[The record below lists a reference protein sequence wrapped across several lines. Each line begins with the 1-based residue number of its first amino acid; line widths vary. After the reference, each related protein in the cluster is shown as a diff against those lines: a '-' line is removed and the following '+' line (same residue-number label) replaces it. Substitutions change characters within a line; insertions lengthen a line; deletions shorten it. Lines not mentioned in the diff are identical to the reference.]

1 MTNSKLPLDG
11 IRVLDITLVWA
22 GPYATQMLA
31 DWGAEVIRLEP
42 IDHFQPMARGQR
54 ARVSKG
60 EVNAD
65 TDWHT
70 AYPDW
75 DPGPMPWNRTP
86 SFNVHARNKK
96 SMTVNLGAPGGQEV
110 FQKLLHVADVLIENN
125 VPTTA
130 DKLGISYERAREI
143 NPGFIMVRMPG
154 FGLQGPYRT
163 YRTLGSHIDGV
174 SGHASLRGYPDLG
187 LEFQTDIFYSDA
199 AGGINCALAV
209 MMALR
214 NRQRTGKGQMIE
226 LAQVENFTSYISDVN
241 IDRLANGRVH
251 RTLGNRHRTMVPHGC
266 YPCSG
271 DDEWVVIAVEKEE
284 QWDALCGVMGSP
296 SWTADRK
303 FASYLSRYEHQDEL
317 DALISEWTR
326 ERNKGDLMS
335 MLQEAGVPAG
345 QVSNHR
351 EVYEDPQLRG
361 REFFQHVSM
370 PGTGEH
376 EYPSIIGRL
385 SETPNA
391 IRTPPPRLG
400 EHNEYVYKDLL
411 GYTDSEYVA
420 LEGMGHIGNEYHP
433 HVE

>member
-1 MTNSKLPLDG
+1 MGAVKLPLEG

-54 ARVSKG
+54 ARVSKA
-60 EVNAD
+60 EITAD
-65 TDWHT
+65 ADWHN

-75 DPGPMPWNRTP
+75 DPTDMPWNRTP

-110 FQKLLHVADVLIENN
+110 FQRLFHVADVLIENN

-130 DKLGISYERAREI
+130 DKLGISYERARKI

-209 MMALR
+209 LMALR
-214 NRQRTGKGQMIE
+214 HRQRTGRGQMIE

-241 IDRLANGRVH
+241 MDRLANGRVQ

-266 YPCSG
+266 YPCAG
-271 DDEWVVIAVEKEE
+271 EDEWVVIAVEKEE
-284 QWDALCGVMGSP
+284 QWDALCRVMGSP
-296 SWTADRK
+296 DWTADRK

-317 DALISEWTR
+317 DALISDWTR
-326 ERNKGDLMS
+326 TLNKGEVMCK
-335 MLQEAGVPAG
+335 LQEAGVPSG
-345 QVSNHR
+345 QVSNHA
-351 EVYEDPQLRG
+351 EVSRDQQLRG
-361 REFFQHVSM
+361 RNFFQWVDM
-370 PGTGEH
+370 PGTGKH

-400 EHNEYVYKDLL
+400 EHNEYVYKQLL
-411 GYTDSEYVA
+411 GYTDSEYSE
-420 LEGMGHIGNEYHP
+420 LKDIGHIGNAYHS

>member
-1 MTNSKLPLDG
+1 MGKSSLPLEG

-42 IDHFQPMARGQR
+42 IDHFQPLARGQR
-54 ARVSKG
+54 ARVSKA
-60 EVNAD
+60 EINAD
-65 TDWHT
+65 ADWHN
-70 AYPDW
+70 AYPNW
-75 DPGPMPWNRTP
+75 DPTDMPWNRTP

-110 FQKLLHVADVLIENN
+110 FRRLLHIADVLIENN

-130 DKLGISYERAREI
+130 DKLGISYDRARDI

-174 SGHASLRGYPDLG
+174 SGHANLRGYPDLG

-209 MMALR
+209 LMALR
-214 NRQRTGKGQMIE
+214 HRQRTGMGQMIE

-241 IDRLANGRVH
+241 MDRLANGRIQRSV
-251 RTLGNRHRTMVPHGC
+251 GNRHRTMVPHGC
-266 YPCSG
+266 YPCAG
-271 DDEWVVIAVEKEE
+271 KDEWVVIAVEKEE
-284 QWDALCGVMGSP
+284 QWDALCRVMGNP
-296 SWTADRK
+296 GWTTDRK

-317 DALISEWTR
+317 DPLISDWTR
-326 ERNKGDLMS
+326 SLNKADVMCL
-335 MLQEAGVPAG
+335 LQEAGVPSG
-345 QVSNHR
+345 QVSNHA
-351 EVYEDPQLRG
+351 EVTDDRQLRG
-361 REFFQHVSM
+361 RNFFQWVDM
-370 PGTGEH
+370 PGTGIH

-400 EHNEYVYKDLL
+400 EHNEYVYKQLL
-411 GYTDSEYVA
+411 GYTDSEYRQ
-420 LEGMGHIGNEYHP
+420 LEEMGQIGNAYHD
-433 HVE
+433 HVG

>member
-54 ARVSKG
+54 ARVSNA

-65 TDWHT
+65 TDWHS
-70 AYPDW
+70 AYPEW

-110 FQKLLHVADVLIENN
+110 FQRLFHVADVLIENN

-174 SGHASLRGYPDLG
+174 SGHASLRGYPDLS
-187 LEFQTDIFYSDA
+187 LDFQTDIFYSDA

-226 LAQVENFTSYISDVN
+226 LAQVENFTSYISEVN

-251 RTLGNRHRTMVPHGC
+251 RTLGNRHRSMVPHGC

-271 DDEWVVIAVEKEE
+271 DDEWFVIAVEKEE

-303 FASYLSRYEHQDEL
+303 FTSYLSRYEHQDEL
-317 DALISEWTR
+317 DVLISEWTR

-351 EVYEDPQLRG
+351 EVFDDPQLRV
-361 REFFQHVSM
+361 RKFFQRVSM
-370 PGTGEH
+370 PGTGRARIPFH
-376 EYPSIIGRL
+376 NRPTLGDSQRYPYASAEARGAQRVRLQRPVGLHRLRIRYAGRGWA
-385 SETPNA
+385 T
-391 IRTPPPRLG
+391 
-400 EHNEYVYKDLL
+400 
-411 GYTDSEYVA
+411 
-420 LEGMGHIGNEYHP
+420 
-433 HVE
+433 

>member
-1 MTNSKLPLDG
+1 MGKSSLPLEG

-42 IDHFQPMARGQR
+42 IDHFQPLARGQR
-54 ARVSKG
+54 ARVSKA
-60 EVNAD
+60 EINAD
-65 TDWHT
+65 ADWHN
-70 AYPDW
+70 AYPNW
-75 DPGPMPWNRTP
+75 DPTDMPWNRTP

-110 FQKLLHVADVLIENN
+110 FRRLLHIADVLIENN

-130 DKLGISYERAREI
+130 DKLGISYDRARDI

-174 SGHASLRGYPDLG
+174 SGHANLRGYPDLG

-209 MMALR
+209 LMALR
-214 NRQRTGKGQMIE
+214 HRQRTGMGQMIE
-226 LAQVENFTSYISDVN
+226 LAQVENFTSYISDAN
-241 IDRLANGRVH
+241 MDRLANGRIQRSV
-251 RTLGNRHRTMVPHGC
+251 GNRHRTMVPHGC
-266 YPCSG
+266 YPCAG
-271 DDEWVVIAVEKEE
+271 KDEWVVIAVEKEE
-284 QWDALCGVMGSP
+284 QWDALCRVMGNP
-296 SWTADRK
+296 GWTTDKK
-303 FASYLSRYEHQDEL
+303 FASYLSRYEQQDEL
-317 DALISEWTR
+317 DPLISAWTR
-326 ERNKGDLMS
+326 SLNKADVMCI
-335 MLQEAGVPAG
+335 LQEAGVPSG
-345 QVSNHR
+345 QVSNHA
-351 EVYEDPQLRG
+351 EVTSDPQLRG
-361 REFFQHVSM
+361 RNFFQWVDM
-370 PGTGEH
+370 PGTGVH

-400 EHNEYVYKDLL
+400 EHNEYVYKQLL
-411 GYTDSEYVA
+411 GYTDSEYRQ
-420 LEGMGHIGNEYHP
+420 LEEMGQIGNAYHD
-433 HVE
+433 HVG

>member
-1 MTNSKLPLDG
+1 MGKSSLPLDG

-42 IDHFQPMARGQR
+42 IDHFQPLARGQR
-54 ARVSKG
+54 ARVSKA
-60 EVNAD
+60 EINAD
-65 TDWHT
+65 ADWHN
-70 AYPDW
+70 AYPNW
-75 DPGPMPWNRTP
+75 DPTDMPWNRTP

-110 FQKLLHVADVLIENN
+110 FRRLLHIADVLIENN

-130 DKLGISYERAREI
+130 DKLGISYDRARDI

-174 SGHASLRGYPDLG
+174 SGHANLRGYPDLG

-209 MMALR
+209 LMALR
-214 NRQRTGKGQMIE
+214 HRQRTGMGQMIE

-241 IDRLANGRVH
+241 MDRLANGRIQRSV
-251 RTLGNRHRTMVPHGC
+251 GNRHRTMVPHGC
-266 YPCSG
+266 YPCAG
-271 DDEWVVIAVEKEE
+271 KDEWVVIAVEKEE
-284 QWDALCGVMGSP
+284 QWDALCRVMGNP
-296 SWTADRK
+296 GWTTDRK

-317 DALISEWTR
+317 DPLISAWTR
-326 ERNKGDLMS
+326 SLKKSDVMCF
-335 MLQEAGVPAG
+335 LQEAGVPSG
-345 QVSNHR
+345 QVSNHA
-351 EVYEDPQLRG
+351 EVTSDPQLRG
-361 REFFQHVSM
+361 RNFFQWVDM
-370 PGTGEH
+370 PGTGVH

-400 EHNEYVYKDLL
+400 EHNEYVYKQLL
-411 GYTDSEYVA
+411 GYTDSEYRQ
-420 LEGMGHIGNEYHP
+420 LEEMGQIGNAYHD
-433 HVE
+433 HVG